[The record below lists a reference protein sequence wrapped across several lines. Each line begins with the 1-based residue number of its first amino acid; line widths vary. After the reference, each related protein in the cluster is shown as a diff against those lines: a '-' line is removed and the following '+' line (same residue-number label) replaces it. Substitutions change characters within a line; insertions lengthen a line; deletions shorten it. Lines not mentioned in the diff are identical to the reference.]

1 MNGIELA
8 AWLDDEELLKEDLD
22 DNDELELDDELAR
35 LLELLD
41 KDELELDTAGGIGV
55 GDVLL
60 LSLPPHPAKKIVINK
75 NGISKSFIRYLGM
88 VMELRYQIRSISEV
102 LSPF

>member
-1 MNGIELA
+1 VNGIELA

-22 DNDELELDDELAR
+22 DNDELELNDELAR

-41 KDELELDTAGGIGV
+41 KDELEELELDTAGAIGV

-60 LSLPPHPAKKIVINK
+60 LSLPPHPAKKIVINE
-75 NGISKSFIRYLGM
+75 NGISKSFIRYL
-88 VMELRYQIRSISEV
+88 
-102 LSPF
+102 